1 MKRKNLEIKKEIST
15 KIENSNISNIL
26 FSNKILRENKKIMK
40 NIEISKSYK
49 IGDLTFDS
57 LESANR
63 YILKSL
69 FDSGLEEIIKNPE
82 NFITALRSVTN
93 PNSNPEK
100 VTSHPGSGNMR
111 DIQKILEKDGYLISR
126 HHEHWPVYILV
137 TPEKEKK
144 VFRYT
149 GKVHELH
156 QLVLQIGIEE
166 IAAKYSHRL

>member
-1 MKRKNLEIKKEIST
+1 MKRKKEN
-15 KIENSNISNIL
+15 KIENKNSKIFSQIF
-26 FSNKILRENKKIMK
+26 FSNKINNKRENSMK
-40 NIEISKSYK
+40 NIEISRTYK
-49 IGDLTFDS
+49 IGELTFS
-57 LESANR
+57 TLEEANIH
-63 YILKSL
+63 ILKSIY
-69 FDSGLEEIIKNPE
+69 DTGLEEILKDPNT
-82 NFITALRSVTN
+82 FITALRAVTN

-156 QLVLQIGIEE
+156 QLVLEIGIEE
-166 IAAKYSHRL
+166 IAAKYSHKL

>member
-1 MKRKNLEIKKEIST
+1 MKRKNLEN
-15 KIENSNISNIL
+15 KIENKNSKIFSNIF
-26 FSNKILRENKKIMK
+26 FSNKINNKRENISMK

-49 IGDLTFDS
+49 IGELTFS
-57 LESANR
+57 TLEEANLH
-63 YILKSL
+63 ILKSIY
-69 FDSGLEEIIKNPE
+69 DTGLEEILKDPNT
-82 NFITALRSVTN
+82 FITALRAVTN
-93 PNSNPEK
+93 PGNPEK

-111 DIQKILEKDGYLISR
+111 DIQKILESQGYLISR

-156 QLVLQIGIEE
+156 QLVLEIGIEE
-166 IAAKYSHRL
+166 IAAKYSHKL